1 MNKKVTQFQRSKKI
15 VSANMS
21 IISSIYNQS
30 REMTIVSQG
39 QLSQSSHQT
48 LSPIKHQRTGATEQ
62 GLRTISACLIN
73 EKYVKSSTQ
82 KEGIKVVSGARQ
94 LSGEL
99 EIDFYN

>member
-39 QLSQSSHQT
+39 QLSQSSH
-48 LSPIKHQRTGATEQ
+48 
-62 GLRTISACLIN
+62 
-73 EKYVKSSTQ
+73 
-82 KEGIKVVSGARQ
+82 
-94 LSGEL
+94 
-99 EIDFYN
+99 